1 MHGNATRPKNH
12 GIQYA
17 TVKNVN
23 KIVMGKIETAPQ
35 DNKKTKWHGHVTA
48 LTVAPDYRRLG
59 LAKNMM
65 DLLEDIT
72 EKMFVFNT
80 RADN

>member
-1 MHGNATRPKNH
+1 
-12 GIQYA
+12 
-17 TVKNVN
+17 
-23 KIVMGKIETAPQ
+23 MGKIETAPQ

-72 EKMFVFNT
+72 EKMYVF
-80 RADN
+80 